1 MAEALGVNGSVTKI
15 LVGQNKLGEV
25 GTKAICDALKTNTT
39 VKELDLSGDRYG
51 DSNIGEAAGA
61 KHVADMLGVNGSV
74 TKVR

>member
-51 DSNIGEAAGA
+51 DSNIGGAAGA